1 MKLRGKEIELRKPT
15 MADRIRINNIG
26 RVELDQ
32 KNNRLTVTRGYEQTV
47 EWARVGL
54 GLKLEDIEKL
64 NEYTDEEIA
73 EIAEHTKELINVNPT
88 KGASS
93 N

>member
-1 MKLRGKEIELRKPT
+1 MKIRGKEIELKKPT

-32 KNNRLTVTRGYEQTV
+32 KNDRLTVTRGYEQTV
-47 EWARVGL
+47 EWALVGL
-54 GLKLEDIEKL
+54 GLNDIEKL

-73 EIAEHTKELINVNPT
+73 EIAAQTKELINVNPT

-93 N
+93 S